1 MRIRNLAVL
10 AVLVAVAGAAFALWF
25 TGRETLDAV
34 DIDRAREDVA
44 AAPAAPSEPGSGVEE
59 AVGEVAGELVD
70 PSGTWRVD
78 VDAVPFDAV
87 ARSGTFVGYRI
98 DEVLQG
104 VGDFTAVGR
113 SPEVEGTVVIAD
125 GSVVQAEVRAGLAA
139 LTSDDARRDG
149 RVRSLFADR
158 PAVFTLTAPVPFDWT
173 PEGRERVEVDAP
185 GTLRVGAA
193 EQDVTMRLVA
203 EVVGGRLLVTGS
215 TVVTLADLD
224 VRVPSAPI
232 VLSVSDE
239 ATIELQLVLAR
250 G

>member
-10 AVLVAVAGAAFALWF
+10 AVLVAVAGVVFALWF
-25 TGRETLDAV
+25 TGRESLDAV

-44 AAPAAPSEPGSGVEE
+44 AAPEAPSAAGSGAE
-59 AVGEVAGELVD
+59 GPTGELVD

-78 VDAVPFDAV
+78 VDAVTFDAV
-87 ARSGTFVGYRI
+87 TGAGTFVGYRI

-125 GSVVQAEVRAGLAA
+125 GAVVEAEVRAALDA
-139 LTSDDARRDG
+139 LTSDDTRRDG

-158 PAVFTLTAPVPFDWT
+158 PAVFTLSAPVPFEWT

-185 GTLRVGAA
+185 GTLRVGGA

-239 ATIELQLVLAR
+239 ATIELQLVLVR